1 MRILEL
7 SKLNDMFKGTQFYI
21 SAKESCQ
28 LDRTKMIVLKSS
40 SKTNENVKVAFVQ
53 NKKEVF
59 NYPGDFKVMKICE

>member
-7 SKLNDMFKGTQFYI
+7 SKLKDMFKGTQFYI

-28 LDRTKMIVLKSS
+28 LDRTKMVVLKSS
-40 SKTNENVKVAFVQ
+40 SKSDENVKVAFVESR
-53 NKKEVF
+53 KEF